1 MKDIEIKEQEL
12 DLEWIQLIQEA
23 RNLGIEIEEIR
34 EFLSSHKDTEQN
46 NCFNS

>member
-1 MKDIEIKEQEL
+1 MKDKEL

-34 EFLSSHKDTEQN
+34 EFLSSQREEERETLL
-46 NCFNS
+46 

>member
-1 MKDIEIKEQEL
+1 MEKIESKENEL

-34 EFLSSHKDTEQN
+34 EFLSSQKETETERLL
-46 NCFNS
+46 

>member
-1 MKDIEIKEQEL
+1 VEKIEMKDKEL

-34 EFLSSHKDTEQN
+34 EFLSSQREEETETLL
-46 NCFNS
+46 